1 MYEFI
6 PLVAGVAVA
15 LLVQP
20 LATAKLR
27 LVALILLST
36 VCGAIATLISGEIL
50 ASRAYLVFDIVQ
62 ALLAAGVTMLAR
74 RLVGLHRWR
83 TPPLR

>member
-6 PLVAGVAVA
+6 PLVAGVVIA

-20 LATAKLR
+20 LASAKLR
-27 LVALILLST
+27 LLALVLLST
-36 VCGAIATLISGEIL
+36 VCGAVATIISGEIL
-50 ASRAYLVFDIVQ
+50 VSPAYLAFDIAQ
-62 ALLAAGVTMLAR
+62 ALLAAGVTML
-74 RLVGLHRWR
+74 LVAWLHRGR

>member
-6 PLVAGVAVA
+6 PLVAGVIIA

-27 LVALILLST
+27 LVALVLLST
-36 VCGAIATLISGEIL
+36 VCGAVATIVSGEIL
-50 ASRAYLVFDIVQ
+50 VSLAYLVFDIAQ
-62 ALLAAGVTMLAR
+62 ALLAAGVTML
-74 RLVGLHRWR
+74 LIGWLYRWR

>member
-6 PLVAGVAVA
+6 PLIAGVVIA
-15 LLVQP
+15 LLIQP

-27 LVALILLST
+27 LVALVLLST
-36 VCGAIATLISGEIL
+36 VCGAVATFISGEFL
-50 ASRAYLVFDIVQ
+50 VSPAYLAFDVAQ
-62 ALLAAGVTMLAR
+62 AMLAAGLTML
-74 RLVGLHRWR
+74 LVGWLLRGR